1 MCVGGECNADDD
13 SDCNDFL
20 DDEMILSMV
29 KMKKIGEGWG
39 IYKAANPMFINI
51 LFIQNMF
58 LGFSLFSFLIF

>member
-29 KMKKIGEGWG
+29 KMKKIGGG
-39 IYKAANPMFINI
+39 VGH
-51 LFIQNMF
+51 L
-58 LGFSLFSFLIF
+58 